1 MLFCD
6 NFYVIKFERNP
17 TVTSGY
23 TKAVKTRIKAG
34 KNVKKVK
41 LYNSIIDFNS
51 FFFNFEF
58 QPSEVFIKSLSIYLN
73 QISSQSCCSK
83 LTDSLK
89 F

>member
-41 LYNSIIDFNS
+41 LYNSIIDLNS
-51 FFFNFEF
+51 FFF
-58 QPSEVFIKSLSIYLN
+58 
-73 QISSQSCCSK
+73 
-83 LTDSLK
+83 K